1 MNQEIGFPERAG
13 AESTSIYMGRKRRV
27 QLSMISVSENKESE
41 SSTSYRYRIGGV
53 SFRWD

>member
-1 MNQEIGFPERAG
+1 MNQAIGFPERAG

-27 QLSMISVSENKESE
+27 QLSMMSFSENKED
-41 SSTSYRYRIGGV
+41 YRYRIGGV